1 MQGLRRQTAALGVEA
16 DLQVLGGETPAVTPG
31 HSATEV
37 TVVVTG
43 VITCSAIFSLR
54 EARGQLRWEA
64 ATSASTMSV
73 CVQSRVRRLG
83 WGAQGCR
90 IQGGRTEEEEVE
102 MLLRKRGLRG
112 AQPPAPPHHL
122 LLGWDR
128 GQGCRRGA
136 ALLREGGRGMG
147 QTIPGLP
154 NTAHSPGKNPSQ
166 QDEQTPANKGRGGPP
181 MTESWVEKGA
191 KVSRISA
198 HSVEKHLLPAGRETA
213 TGPQSIL
220 VAT

>member
-37 TVVVTG
+37 TVIVTG
-43 VITCSAIFSLR
+43 IITCSAIFSLR

-112 AQPPAPPHHL
+112 AQAPPPPAATCF
-122 LLGWDR
+122 LG
-128 GQGCRRGA
+128 GTGPGLQAGGCSPEGR
-136 ALLREGGRGMG
+136 REGDG
-147 QTIPGLP
+147 TDHPG
-154 NTAHSPGKNPSQ
+154 
-166 QDEQTPANKGRGGPP
+166 PAQHG
-181 MTESWVEKGA
+181 S
-191 KVSRISA
+191 
-198 HSVEKHLLPAGRETA
+198 
-213 TGPQSIL
+213 
-220 VAT
+220 